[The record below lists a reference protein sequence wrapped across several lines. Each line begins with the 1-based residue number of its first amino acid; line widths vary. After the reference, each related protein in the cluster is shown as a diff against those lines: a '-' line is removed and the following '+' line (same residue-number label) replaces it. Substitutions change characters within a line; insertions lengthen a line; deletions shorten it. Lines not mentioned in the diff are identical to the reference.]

1 MERVLSRDG
10 KVPSLIPYKRKGYLH
25 KKNVEIKNHIERNTN
40 SRKDCAIKKW
50 DAKKQA
56 SNDVRDA
63 HKSFIDK

>member
-1 MERVLSRDG
+1 MERFQVWFHTKEKD
-10 KVPSLIPYKRKGYLH
+10 IYT